1 MKNNIFEEK
10 AVTLIALVVTIILML
25 IIAGTISVNVVSK
38 GGLIDIKDRASS
50 DFNKRVNTTNQSIEN
65 IQNDWK
71 GVLDK
76 KGIENAYGDR

>member
-25 IIAGTISVNVVSK
+25 IIAGIISVNVISK
-38 GGLIDIKDRASS
+38 GGLIDIKDRASN

>member
-25 IIAGTISVNVVSK
+25 IIAGTISVNVISK
-38 GGLIDIKDRASS
+38 GGFIDIKDRASN